1 MPSPRGRR
9 RSLPLPRRWIADL
22 MAFARRIPYVGIE
35 RRMDLGDVAAARSAA
50 ADSPPWPALFL
61 KGFGLVAART
71 PPLRWVYLPFPWPHL
86 YETDESVA
94 SVAVARE
101 YDGVPAV
108 FSGLVRSPE
117 RLSLGQLAAELREF
131 RSKPVEEIRPF
142 ARLIRYSR
150 YPLPVRRLL
159 WWLGLNV
166 SGNYRVRTFG
176 SFGLT
181 GVGWGGADVRVMIS
195 PLPVCLTYGPL
206 EPDGRMTAGLH
217 FDHRVMDGTTAAAAL
232 AELEQALRGDVLA
245 ELQSSTMA

>member
-1 MPSPRGRR
+1 MPSPKGRR

-22 MAFARRIPYVGIE
+22 MAFARGIPYVGIE
-35 RRMDLGDVAAARSAA
+35 RRMDVGEVAAARAA
-50 ADSPPWPALFL
+50 APDPLPWPALFL
-61 KGFGLVAART
+61 KAFGLVAART
-71 PPLRWVYLPFPWPHL
+71 PPLRWAYLPYPWPHL
-86 YETDESVA
+86 YETDECVA

-108 FSGLVRSPE
+108 FPGLVRSPD
-117 RLSLGQLAAELREF
+117 RQSLWQLAEHLREF

-142 ARLIRYSR
+142 ARLIRYTR

-166 SGNYRVRTFG
+166 FPKYRTRTFG

-206 EPDGRMTAGLH
+206 EPDGRMNVGLH

-232 AELEQALRGDVLA
+232 AEVEKTLRGEVLA
-245 ELQSSTMA
+245 ELRASPG